1 VVVVRS
7 WVAHPDAAVRP
18 VTLRIATPCQEI
30 LLEELHNERLVSL
43 ALELPDDG
51 PLVLLTHVSRTWRP
65 SASGELDN
73 RELGAGLVIDYVE
86 SLATASD
93 IDRRVQI
100 APCVASGDRL

>member
-1 VVVVRS
+1 
-7 WVAHPDAAVRP
+7 
-18 VTLRIATPCQEI
+18 
-30 LLEELHNERLVSL
+30 
-43 ALELPDDG
+43 
-51 PLVLLTHVSRTWRP
+51 VLLTHVSRTWRP